1 MLIKT
6 IRKMKKN
13 KKSIEAEGLMTFG
26 ELENGLKTMDFTSL
40 SDVKM
45 EECTVNFKVRAMRDG
60 NVYMTQV
67 PRRPRNRALFRD
79 DNASLS
85 LGRNGRFYFVFTLPE
100 EMIDDLPTEL
110 VRQAGAIANKVRT
123 DLKLSVKRIKK

>member
-1 MLIKT
+1 MKKT
-6 IRKMKKN
+6 INN
-13 KKSIEAEGLMTFG
+13 KVLESVTVDGMMTFG

-45 EECTVNFKVRAMRDG
+45 EECTANYKVRAMRDG

-67 PRRPRNRALFRD
+67 PSRPRNRALFRD

-85 LGRNGRFYFVFTLPE
+85 LGRNGRYYFVFTLPE

>member
-45 EECTVNFKVRAMRDG
+45 EECTASFKVRAMRDG